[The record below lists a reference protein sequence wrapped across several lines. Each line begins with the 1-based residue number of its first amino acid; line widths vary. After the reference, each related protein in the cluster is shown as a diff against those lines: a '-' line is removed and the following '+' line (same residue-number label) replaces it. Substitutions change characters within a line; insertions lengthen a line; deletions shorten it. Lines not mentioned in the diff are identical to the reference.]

1 MTDFNKGV
9 SSMISLFFPNTPLN
23 PLSSSG
29 KHEGSSEHSFESD
42 MIDQL
47 HMGIGWAS

>member
-1 MTDFNKGV
+1 MSDFYKGV
-9 SSMISLFFPNTPLN
+9 STMISLFSPNTPLN

-29 KHEGSSEHSFESD
+29 KYEVSSEQSFERD

-47 HMGIGWAS
+47 YMGIGWPS